1 MICDLYVIIEKVVH
15 PYGIAVIMNTSL
27 DIAMNMHVSR
37 IIYERILNNGN
48 NTEIIVCDKPSH
60 ASSWH
65 AYAEGIACQ
74 ERRMRVSA

>member
-1 MICDLYVIIEKVVH
+1 MICDLYVIIERVVH
-15 PYGIAVIMNTSL
+15 LYGIAVIMSISL
-27 DIAMNMHVSR
+27 DIVMNMHVSR
-37 IIYERILNNGN
+37 IIYERIQSDGN

-74 ERRMRVSA
+74 ARRMRVSA